1 MTVFNKFDH
10 SNYKNVDRI
19 SWKRQHNRHAEL
31 LLKLNSKLPDE
42 RKKTCTAS
50 FQFYKRINLS
60 FKIETVFIVVHVIF
74 DLKAK
79 MSWLEYRNGVLH
91 AEDVRV
97 QTLADRF
104 ATPLYVY
111 SKAGIEQNLKA
122 YQEAMEV
129 GFTKY
134 TIK

>member
-1 MTVFNKFDH
+1 MEKAAQPSYTTIVQ
-10 SNYKNVDRI
+10 I
-19 SWKRQHNRHAEL
+19 EL
-31 LLKLNSKLPDE
+31 QIARWE

-50 FQFYKRINLS
+50 SQFYKRINQS
-60 FKIETVFIVVHVIF
+60 FKIGTVFFVFHVTF
-74 DLKAK
+74 DFKTK

-129 GFTKY
+129 DK
-134 TIK
+134 ISN

>member
-1 MTVFNKFDH
+1 M
-10 SNYKNVDRI
+10 R
-19 SWKRQHNRHAEL
+19 E
-31 LLKLNSKLPDE
+31 
-42 RKKTCTAS
+42 KKTCTAS
-50 FQFYKRINLS
+50 FQFYKRISLS